1 MFNSR
6 DFLRVEYNV
15 LSKNV
20 TRDVS
25 QSGKTLSFNE
35 IIEALDLWTM
45 LLLIQYTTQKTK
57 DRVTRAPLKTG
68 LSSCTSEG

>member
-20 TRDVS
+20 TRDVY
-25 QSGKTLSFNE
+25 KTIGLYIKIKE
-35 IIEALDLWTM
+35 T
-45 LLLIQYTTQKTK
+45 
-57 DRVTRAPLKTG
+57 LKR
-68 LSSCTSEG
+68 

>member
-20 TRDVS
+20 TRELELRFCQAVA
-25 QSGKTLSFNE
+25 F
-35 IIEALDLWTM
+35 
-45 LLLIQYTTQKTK
+45 
-57 DRVTRAPLKTG
+57 
-68 LSSCTSEG
+68 